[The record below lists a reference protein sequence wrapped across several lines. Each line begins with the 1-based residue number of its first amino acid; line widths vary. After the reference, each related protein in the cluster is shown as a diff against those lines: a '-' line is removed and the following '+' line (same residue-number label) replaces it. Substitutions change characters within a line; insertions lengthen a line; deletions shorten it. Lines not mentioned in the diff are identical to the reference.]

1 VSGATHYLWYL
12 GGNAAD
18 RGYNAVTAFA
28 PGAANGAPE
37 QPTYVIVSGANELS
51 LSCTNC
57 NYPVAT
63 AIGWASDCQ
72 TYDVIV
78 KTSYSGFLSDAFW
91 IFINR
96 PWNLVAAN
104 DQPDPDDGWC
114 DPSTGPWVYS
124 CALYNGWE
132 THVNYETYSLC
143 ATDPAMNNYDVN
155 EQFPWG
161 WAGDPPANWEYGG
174 PTSYN
179 VAKTQWVDDISMSDW
194 GAAPGDPATCDLV
207 PGVWVPCIP
216 SFTLPGVGPHTLVL
230 QAQQNWFVG
239 NWVIG
244 SGARVQ
250 SDALQKY
257 TDSGWHTNI
266 ITPNP

>member
-96 PWNLVAAN
+96 PWNLVAATTN
-104 DQPDPDDGWC
+104 LTLMTGGAIPPPDLGYTVAPC
-114 DPSTGPWVYS
+114 T
-124 CALYNGWE
+124 
-132 THVNYETYSLC
+132 T
-143 ATDPAMNNYDVN
+143 
-155 EQFPWG
+155 
-161 WAGDPPANWEYGG
+161 AGR
-174 PTSYN
+174 PT
-179 VAKTQWVDDISMSDW
+179 
-194 GAAPGDPATCDLV
+194 
-207 PGVWVPCIP
+207 
-216 SFTLPGVGPHTLVL
+216 
-230 QAQQNWFVG
+230 
-239 NWVIG
+239 
-244 SGARVQ
+244 
-250 SDALQKY
+250 
-257 TDSGWHTNI
+257 
-266 ITPNP
+266 